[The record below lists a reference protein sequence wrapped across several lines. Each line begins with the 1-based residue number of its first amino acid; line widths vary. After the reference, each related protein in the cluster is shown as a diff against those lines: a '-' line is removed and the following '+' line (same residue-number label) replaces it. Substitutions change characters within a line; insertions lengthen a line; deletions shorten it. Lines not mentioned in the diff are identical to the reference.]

1 MTPRVRDGRWAGG
14 RGGTS
19 PQLQIGSGGM
29 AIDQATLAELRRLWL
44 ETDEKPSAIGARFG
58 LVHQSVVLAARRGGW
73 GPRPSLDAVAPPSR
87 QRASRK
93 PAGKAKG
100 KQFARRAVPK
110 PQGGRRD
117 FVARL
122 YGAIDMKLK
131 AIEERMMSEEPSTPA
146 DTERDVRALGTLIR
160 NIEKLHEFDDQLS
173 RGRPGQGAGA
183 PTTPADA
190 ERRRHELAQRIERLL
205 AGRGA

>member
-1 MTPRVRDGRWAGG
+1 
-14 RGGTS
+14 
-19 PQLQIGSGGM
+19 M
-29 AIDQATLAELRRLWL
+29 AIDQATLSELRRLWL
-44 ETDEKPSAIGARFG
+44 ETAEAPSVIAARFG
-58 LVHQSVVLAARRGGW
+58 LAHQTVVLAARRHGW
-73 GPRPSLDAVAPPSR
+73 GARPLIEAPATR
-87 QRASRK
+87 SRK
-93 PAGKAKG
+93 GAGRTRAKRAKDIDAG
-100 KQFARRAVPK
+100 RRGCVAK
-110 PQGGRRD
+110 PPGGRRD

-146 DTERDVRALGTLIR
+146 DTERDVRALGSLIR

-173 RGRPGQGAGA
+173 RGRPGQGSSA
-183 PTTPADA
+183 PASPADA